1 MLGET
6 GMAAITKIM
15 GFILICI
22 AIQMII
28 TGTAGVLEEWGI
40 AKVSS

>member
-1 MLGET
+1 MT
-6 GMAAITKIM
+6 AITKIM

-28 TGTAGVLEEWGI
+28 TGTGGVLAEWGI
-40 AKVSS
+40 VKISS